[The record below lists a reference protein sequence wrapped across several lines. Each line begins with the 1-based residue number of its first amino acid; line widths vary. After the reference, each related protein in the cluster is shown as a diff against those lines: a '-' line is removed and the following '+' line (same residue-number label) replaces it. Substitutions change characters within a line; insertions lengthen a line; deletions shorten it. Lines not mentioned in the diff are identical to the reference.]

1 MGEKGKGRGSLG
13 WVLLIAL
20 LHVGCASTGR
30 GVREATPAWSARA
43 RPGDVAWEQEV
54 GRAYERRFHAPGNP
68 IRRVGGTPERMSP
81 GAFRKWSARHDRRVA
96 AWERRQA
103 GVVARRFGI
112 TPEEVLRV
120 YCAVVARRFTE
131 GAR

>member
-1 MGEKGKGRGSLG
+1 MKGRGLRR
-13 WVLLIAL
+13 WALLIAL
-20 LHVGCASTGR
+20 LHAGCASSGR
-30 GVREATPAWSARA
+30 GVREETPTPAWSARA

-54 GRAYERRFHAPGNP
+54 CRAYERRLNAPGNP
-68 IRRVGGTPERMSP
+68 IRRVGGSPERMSP

-112 TPEEVLRV
+112 TPDEVLRV
-120 YCAVVARRFTE
+120 YCAVIARRFTE
-131 GAR
+131 GTR